1 MKNTRI
7 NHIDASG
14 LLCPLPLMLLK
25 KAMAEINVGE
35 QITIAVTDEHAE
47 LDFQTWCERFGHDLE
62 KQGES
67 GGLVNFIVTKSPV
80 PLPFD

>member
-47 LDFQTWCERFGHDLE
+47 LDFQTWCERFGPGLE
-62 KQGES
+62 RLEDQKKKLWFL
-67 GGLVNFIVTKSPV
+67 LVKGTRT
-80 PLPFD
+80 

>member
-35 QITIAVTDEHAE
+35 QIAIAVTDEHAE
-47 LDFQTWCERFGHDLE
+47 LDFQTWCERFGHGLE
-62 KQGES
+62 RLEDQKNKLWFL
-67 GGLVNFIVTKSPV
+67 LVKGTRT
-80 PLPFD
+80 